1 MDSDLRGVQ
10 QPLAIADF
18 IGPLQPQDQGPQGCQ
33 PFTHWA
39 HLELVLER
47 ASHILHSFHARLT
60 HHCPPKEAL

>member
-1 MDSDLRGVQ
+1 MNAYRESEVERVDKVSRRLAVPGSIAMDSDLRGVQ

-39 HLELVLER
+39 HL
-47 ASHILHSFHARLT
+47 
-60 HHCPPKEAL
+60 